1 MVSLFCIRSIT
12 SKRWF
17 LKIIQVTMKHDSFDA
32 MKESMW
38 TLHPSCIHI
47 LCWSL
52 KRSVKRTW
60 PGSAFSTNESAWD
73 VLVTGSQSRVWSG
86 PQLLDVSLNLV
97 LLANKHGYP
106 RQSHIA
112 QLLHF
117 RPHTTQ
123 YDNWGPLHTRDWKP
137 VTITSQ
143 ALSLVEKAEPVKFA
157 SHYAWGTDGVCE
169 CKMDVKSP

>member
-1 MVSLFCIRSIT
+1 
-12 SKRWF
+12 
-17 LKIIQVTMKHDSFDA
+17 MKHDPFDA

-60 PGSAFSTNESAWD
+60 TGSAFSTNESAWD